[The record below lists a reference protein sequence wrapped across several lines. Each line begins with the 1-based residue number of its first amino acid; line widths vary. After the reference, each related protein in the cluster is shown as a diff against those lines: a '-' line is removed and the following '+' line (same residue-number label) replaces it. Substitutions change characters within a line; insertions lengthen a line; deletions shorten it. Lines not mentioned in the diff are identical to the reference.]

1 MRPEE
6 ARRALWEDPEEWRA
20 PWRAQAAAVRDLL
33 AEIAARRPLGGG
45 ERPFLDAAEDWLRA
59 RAEEDP
65 GWNGPFGYGWVRE
78 ARRRLGAADPS
89 GSREPLARH
98 LDRFQAFPLARAVR
112 SGRDHVL
119 PAPVRVQ
126 GPFALPGTR
135 FSFDAEGGVLELHG
149 LQRGALVAGLPGH
162 APASFDLGPEG
173 PGVDAPADRPV
184 AGHCGPVAH
193 HAGFELPLIP
203 HAFAHLGI
211 PQAEPALRAGPDYQ
225 KLQAE
230 GLSRTLGQVARFAPE
245 AFAACR
251 GVLRAAA
258 FKPRDWG
265 GYDDYSHADL
275 PGSCLLSAQPDSL
288 ELGDHLIHELQHNR
302 LQMLEERGPLFAGDG
317 GERPRAYS
325 PWRDSLR
332 GLYGILHG
340 VFVFLGVQRYWAG
353 ALAVGPGDLDPQ
365 HRAYALDRAVR
376 LPLQLRMAVGVLRRH
391 ARLTELGRAVLQVLE
406 EDVDA
411 LFQTSAT
418 PLPWDAPAWTVTSD
432 GACIPERDVTGTPC
446 SVRGSLA
453 AHRDR
458 HDTEGQAAGLLEA

>member
-20 PWRAQAAAVRDLL
+20 PWRAQAEAFRDLV
-33 AEIAARRPLGGG
+33 AGIEARRPLEGG
-45 ERPFLDAAEDWLRA
+45 ERPFLDAAADWLRA
-59 RAEEDP
+59 GADEDA
-65 GWNGPFGYGWVRE
+65 GWNGPFGYGWVKE
-78 ARRRLGAADPS
+78 ARRRLASADPP
-89 GSREPLARH
+89 GGREALARH

-119 PAPVRVQ
+119 QVPIRVD

-135 FSFDAEGGVLELHG
+135 ISLDGAGVELELHG
-149 LQRGALVAGLPGH
+149 LRRGTLVAGLPGASP
-162 APASFDLGPEG
+162 APFPLVIKGPAADG
-173 PGVDAPADRPV
+173 ATPGALVL
-184 AGHCGPVAH
+184 HQGPVAR
-193 HAGFELPLIP
+193 HADFELPLVP
-203 HAFAHLGI
+203 HAFAHLGV
-211 PQAEPALRAGPDYQ
+211 PQAEPALRAGLEYQ
-225 KLQAE
+225 RLQAE
-230 GLSRTLGQVARFAPE
+230 GLSRTLGHVARFAPA
-245 AFAACR
+245 AFAACK

-353 ALAVGPGDLDPQ
+353 ALAAEPGALDPAR
-365 HRAYALDRAVR
+365 RAYALDRALR

-391 ARLTELGRAVLQVLE
+391 ARLTELGQAVLEVLE
-406 EDVDA
+406 EDVRGLLQA
-411 LFQTSAT
+411 SAAS
-418 PLPWDAPAWTVTSD
+418 LPRDVPAWTVTAD
-432 GACIPERDVTGTPC
+432 GACIPERDGGGMPC
-446 SVRGSLA
+446 SVRASLA
-453 AHRDR
+453 AHRSR
-458 HDTEGQAAGLLEA
+458 HDAEGQAAGLLEA